1 MRRLKDGLVFDRAS
15 VRRKDADGHLFIE
28 VTPISKSNICGYLGS
43 EIPGSDQLG
52 LQPDKVYQLLRDP
65 VALEES
71 APTFAGKP
79 ILLQHIPISADDHP
93 RDKVVGA
100 IGDAVKYEAP
110 YLMASLSVW
119 AAEAI
124 DLIESGKQRELS
136 CAYRYEPVMDPGTWE
151 GKPYDGRMT
160 KIEANHLALVETGRA
175 GPDVI
180 VADSAITQSE
190 ETVDMATKPVVL
202 TRKAAVAKG
211 ALLTYLRPKLAAD
224 AKIDLSSV
232 LAGITAKN
240 FVEKKPTIIAGVTK
254 LVTGKLAKDAK
265 LEDMHSFLDSLDKE
279 EAAEEAAA
287 MDDDPEDVDAMDEGP
302 LREFLKGKG
311 MADDD
316 VNEACGMMKRKAT
329 DAMDPKAD
337 PKPDPK
343 AEDEDDDKKDDKKK
357 MVTKSAMDAAL
368 KKAQSDAEA
377 STMKRLQD
385 IRAAERAVAPLIGE
399 VTLGLDSA
407 DAIYRAALK
416 ANDVD
421 VKGVDP
427 SAFPALVAMLNKNKV
442 ASAKP
447 NIRIAHDAAPASE
460 RAEFDKA
467 HGIPARRIR
476 NLGA

>member
-1 MRRLKDGLVFDRAS
+1 MKRVKDGLVFDRAT
-15 VRRKDADGHLFIE
+15 VRRKDGDGHLFVEI
-28 VTPISKSNICGYLGS
+28 TPISKANVCEYIGS
-43 EIPGSDQLG
+43 EIPDADKLG
-52 LQPDKVYQLLRDP
+52 LDPAKLYRLFRDP
-65 VALEES
+65 AALKEA
-71 APTFAGKP
+71 APSFAGKP
-79 ILLQHIPISADDHP
+79 ILLQHVPISADDHP
-93 RDKVVGA
+93 RDKVIGA
-100 IGDAVKYEAP
+100 IGDDVKFEAP
-110 YLMASLSVW
+110 YLMAPLSIW
-119 AAEAI
+119 DSEAI
-124 DLIESGKQRELS
+124 DLIESGKQKELS
-136 CAYRYEPVMDPGTWE
+136 AGYRYRPVMEPGDFE
-151 GKPYDGRMT
+151 GQSFDGRMVD
-160 KIEANHLALVETGRA
+160 ISANHLALVEKGRA
-175 GPDVI
+175 GADV
-180 VADSAITQSE
+180 VVGDSAITQSQE
-190 ETVDMATKPVVL
+190 STNMATQPVVL

-224 AKIDLSSV
+224 AKIDLASV

-240 FVEKKPTIIAGVTK
+240 FVEKKPAIIADVTK

-279 EAAEEAAA
+279 EAEAA

-329 DAMDPKAD
+329 DTMDPKAD

-416 ANDVD
+416 ANEVD

-460 RAEFDKA
+460 RAEFDRA
-467 HGIPARRIR
+467 HGIPTRRIR